1 MSRCANLAAMALTG
15 PARHPYLDHPGRIG
29 FAHRGGAGDWP
40 ENTMPAFRSAV
51 AMGYR
56 YLETDVQA
64 TADGVLLAFHDDDL
78 MRSCQRPGRIS
89 ELSYAEIKGSLV
101 DGKEPIPLMS
111 DLLEEFPEA
120 RFNIDCKT
128 DAGVE
133 PLMAMIGEH
142 KLLDRVCLGSFSH
155 RRLVRMRRT
164 VGPSLLTSMSP
175 NEVAQWRAGR
185 PPKDVLVAQVP
196 VKQGPLK
203 VVTRW
208 TVDLAH
214 RRGIA
219 VHVWTIDDPQE
230 MRRLLELGVNGLMT
244 DRPVILKEVMQQ
256 RGEWADGSSTNLSS

>member
-1 MSRCANLAAMALTG
+1 MPLSG
-15 PARHPYLDHPGRIG
+15 PARHPYLDHPGPIG

-64 TADGVLLAFHDDDL
+64 TADGVLLAFHDNDL
-78 MRSCQRPGRIS
+78 MRSCQRPGKIS
-89 ELSYAEIKGSLV
+89 ELPFAQIKGSLV

-111 DLLEEFPEA
+111 ELFEQFPDT

-133 PLMAMIGEH
+133 PLIALLREQAA
-142 KLLDRVCLGSFSH
+142 LDRVCIGSFSH
-155 RRLVRMRRT
+155 RRLVRMRRD

-175 NEVAQWRAGR
+175 NEVAQWRIGR
-185 PPKDVLVAQVP
+185 PPRDALIAQVP
-196 VKQGPLK
+196 VNQGPLR
-203 VVTRW
+203 VVTRS
-208 TVDLAH
+208 TVELAH

-219 VHVWTIDDPQE
+219 VHVWTIDEPAE
-230 MRRLLELGVNGLMT
+230 MHRLFELGVDGLMT
-244 DRPVILKEVMQQ
+244 DRPVLLKQVMQQ
-256 RGEWADGSSTNLSS
+256 RGVWIDGSGQSS